1 MREFTIGRRTIMAS
15 ITIPDPLQEW
25 LTTPLGASLLE
36 VEQRLIRETLDGLF
50 GEQLL
55 QVGLWGGRE
64 FFVSSARTQAAWVV
78 AMPGSREAGDIIAEP
93 ARLPVASDSVDV
105 VFLPHTLD
113 LTDHPHAALR
123 EVYRVL
129 RADGQLVVL
138 GFRPG
143 GLWALRRLATLRSY
157 PPGRPQMIS
166 ERQLSDWLRLL
177 DMKIHGVRRYFF
189 RWPVGGS
196 RKPAMRRWEAIGDR
210 WWPELS
216 SCYAL
221 TARKQLYTLIPMRRR
236 WRRSARAVGGLV
248 EPTVRALPEER

>member
-1 MREFTIGRRTIMAS
+1 MASITS

-25 LTTPLGASLLE
+25 LGTPIGASLLE
-36 VEQRLIRETLDGLF
+36 VEERLVREMLDGLF
-50 GEQLL
+50 GEQFV
-55 QVGLWGGRE
+55 QIGVWGRRE
-64 FFVSSARTQAAWVV
+64 LFLRYARTQSAWVTTT
-78 AMPGSREAGDIIAEP
+78 PGSPEAGDVIAEP

-113 LTDHPHAALR
+113 LTDHPHAVLR

-143 GLWALRRLATLRSY
+143 GLWALRRLLVWKSY
-157 PPGRPQMIS
+157 PPGRPTMIS
-166 ERQLSDWLRLL
+166 DRQLSDWLRLL

-196 RKPAMRRWEAIGDR
+196 RKPAARRWEATGER
-210 WWPELS
+210 WWPELA

-221 TARKQLYTLIPMRRR
+221 TAKKQLYTLTPVRQR
-236 WRRSARAVGGLV
+236 WRRPARAVGGRLV
-248 EPTVRALPEER
+248 EPTIRTLHEDR